1 MPHWY
6 SLDGLR
12 QPATIL
18 AQLLTSGRYSKK
30 MWGKFRNIPNPRTG
44 PRQIGALMSTPG
56 KLGPTFSG
64 AKFAEAQFSRAQ
76 FATEE
81 SVNLG
86 SGKLGGRGGKNYI
99 RW

>member
-1 MPHWY
+1 MGEVQEYPKPT
-6 SLDGLR
+6 DR
-12 QPATIL
+12 
-18 AQLLTSGRYSKK
+18 SKAN
-30 MWGKFRNIPNPRTG
+30 W
-44 PRQIGALMSTPG
+44 ALMSTPG
-56 KLGPTFSG
+56 KLGPTFSE